1 MSDPKPDK
9 PIDYDPVFLNA
20 RREAIVIFFVWLACL
35 LWSVPFCY
43 AYGYPE
49 QFEASEFST
58 LLGVPTWLF
67 WGIAAPW
74 LLANVATI
82 WFCFAFMKDD
92 DLGVADDELPHGE
105 SEAKQEDAS

>member
-9 PIDYDPVFLNA
+9 PIDYDPIFLNA
-20 RREAIVIFFVWLACL
+20 RREAIVIFLIWLVCL

-49 QFEASEFST
+49 QYDAAEFST
-58 LLGVPTWLF
+58 LFGIPTWLF

-74 LLANVATI
+74 LLANIATT

-92 DLGVADDELPHGE
+92 DLGVAEDELPQGK
-105 SEAKQEDAS
+105 SNPKQEDAS